1 MRTEATLLALCVV
14 LWALASGC
22 GTEPASE
29 SARPDVLLITV
40 DTLRADQ
47 VHAYGFP
54 LESTPNL
61 DSLAER
67 GALFETAIAASSRT
81 VPSHASMFS
90 SRWVREHS
98 VGTFNGSSRLEDV
111 ETLAEQFRA
120 AGYETAAFVS
130 NFVLKRR
137 TGLDRGFDVY
147 DDELPALEINRQGH
161 FERLAEDTTRRALAW
176 LSTDRGDRPI
186 FLWVHYQDPHGP
198 YAAPASFAENLDLR
212 TPGADPELPVLDRDT
227 GRAGIPRYQA
237 LPGARRPSAY
247 RARYAEEVAY
257 TDHWL
262 GKLVA
267 AFEQV
272 RPDEDSVILVTADHG
287 ESFGESGY
295 FFQHGQFA
303 SPEQTEVPFIVVAPG
318 ILPVRH
324 VAWVSHVDVAPTL
337 LDLAGLPPLREAS
350 GLSLAPL
357 VLDGVPLPSR
367 TLYAETPRELSAFYE
382 DGYLRIRPGPPRSA
396 ESLRNP
402 LDLNGDLRWQR
413 FRRTQGGGWKTAD
426 RPDQL
431 PAPVQE
437 FLRERAAKADAAPFD
452 ESDVARLRAL
462 GYLPE

>member
-1 MRTEATLLALCVV
+1 MRTEATLLALW
-14 LWALASGC
+14 LALSTLASGC
-22 GTEPASE
+22 GSEPTSQ
-29 SARPDVLLITV
+29 SARPDVLLITI

-61 DSLAER
+61 DALAER
-67 GALFETAIAASSRT
+67 GAFFETAIAASSRT

-98 VGTFNGSSRLEDV
+98 VGTFNGSSRLEEVD
-111 ETLAEQFRA
+111 TLAEQFRA

-137 TGLDRGFDVY
+137 TGLDRGFAVY
-147 DDELPALEINRQGH
+147 DDELPWLEVDRDGH
-161 FERLAEDTTRRALAW
+161 FERRAEETTRQALAW

-186 FLWVHYQDPHGP
+186 FVWVHYQDPHGP
-198 YAAPASFAENLDLR
+198 YDPPASFAETLDLES
-212 TPGADPELPVLDRDT
+212 PGADPELPVLDRDS

-237 LPGARRPSAY
+237 LPGIRRPSDY
-247 RARYAEEVAY
+247 RVRYAEEVAY

-267 AFEQV
+267 AFERV
-272 RPDEDSVILVTADHG
+272 RPDRDNVILVTADHG
-287 ESFGESGY
+287 ESLGESGY
-295 FFQHGQFA
+295 FFQHGQFT

-318 ILPVRH
+318 ILPARH
-324 VAWVSHVDVAPTL
+324 AAWVSHVDVAPTL
-337 LDLAGLPPLREAS
+337 LDLAGLPPLSEAS

-357 VLDGVPLPSR
+357 LLDGVPLPAR
-367 TLYAETPRELSAFYE
+367 TLYAETPRELSAY
-382 DGYLRIRPGPPRSA
+382 DGVGYLRIRPGPPRSA

-402 LDLNGDLRWQR
+402 LDPDGDLRWQR
-413 FRRTQGGGWKTAD
+413 FRRTEGGGWKTAG

-431 PAPVQE
+431 PASVQE
-437 FLRERAAKADAAPFD
+437 FLRNRAAKADAAPFD